1 VDTIKE
7 NRTMNIINLND
18 YLANLSDARLNEIY
32 EHMVNR
38 DASALLNTKDEI
50 AYISLDFVFNELD
63 KRGLAVYSDE
73 LED

>member
-1 VDTIKE
+1 
-7 NRTMNIINLND
+7 MNIINLND

>member
-1 VDTIKE
+1 
-7 NRTMNIINLND
+7 MNIINLND

-63 KRGLAVYSDE
+63 KRGLAVYSEE

>member
-1 VDTIKE
+1 
-7 NRTMNIINLND
+7 MNIINLND

-38 DASALLNTKDEI
+38 DASVLLNTKDEI

-63 KRGLAVYSDE
+63 KRGLAVYSEE

>member
-1 VDTIKE
+1 
-7 NRTMNIINLND
+7 MNIINLND

-32 EHMVNR
+32 EHMVNWGC
-38 DASALLNTKDEI
+38 SGLNTKDEI

-63 KRGLAVYSDE
+63 KRGLAVYSEE